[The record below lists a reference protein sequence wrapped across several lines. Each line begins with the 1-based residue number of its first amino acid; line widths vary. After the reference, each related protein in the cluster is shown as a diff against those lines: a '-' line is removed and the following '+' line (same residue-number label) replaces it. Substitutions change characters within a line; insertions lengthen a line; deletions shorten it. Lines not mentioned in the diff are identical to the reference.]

1 MNRRVVFH
9 PEAEDELQDATRHYE
24 IESPGIGQ
32 TLLED
37 LELAI
42 GQIIQYPESA
52 PLVSRLVRRKGPR
65 RFPYNIMYI
74 VLPGTIRVLCLAH
87 QKRRPFYWRNRK

>member
-1 MNRRVVFH
+1 MNLRVVFH

-24 IESPGIGQ
+24 IERPGIGQ
-32 TLLED
+32 TPLED

-52 PLVSRLVRRKGPR
+52 PLVSRLVRREGYGD
-65 RFPYNIMYI
+65 FP
-74 VLPGTIRVLCLAH
+74 TTSCA
-87 QKRRPFYWRNRK
+87 